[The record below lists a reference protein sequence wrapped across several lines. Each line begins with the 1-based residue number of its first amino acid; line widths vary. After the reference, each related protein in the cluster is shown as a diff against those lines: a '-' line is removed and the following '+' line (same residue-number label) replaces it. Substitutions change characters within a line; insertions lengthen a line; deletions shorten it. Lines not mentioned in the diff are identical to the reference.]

1 MAADNDLAAY
11 ARADLDE
18 ISKVIYGQNQVD
30 LKVEV
35 HLPSQSFRELHADDH
50 SSSEEIMP
58 MTSAKDQLAS
68 FLDWAFDKSKENI
81 LILWG
86 HGQGPRLSNSTSSFG
101 GIFTGSENYTP
112 LSTETL
118 ATIISDRSIDLLI
131 FDMCL
136 MQNIITLE
144 HLKNKAP
151 IVIGSAQIQNFI
163 GLPYD
168 KVINE
173 MRKNISLENLS
184 KEIVKI
190 TAQIMP
196 NKNYTFSAFYN
207 GKNQNILLA
216 LETLNKEILDL
227 FLQDPYYE
235 FIFSTYFIDL
245 PSFPGNYIDL
255 GMYIGILKKIDYE
268 NKIFSKKLRK
278 KIQKVQ
284 DEINFSLIE
293 KRYGS
298 EYIEGN
304 RPYFVEFFQGL
315 SVPKRK
321 LIIPKL

>member
-11 ARADLDE
+11 AKADLAE
-18 ISKVIYGQNQVD
+18 ISKVIYGQDQVD

-35 HLPSQSFRELHADDH
+35 HLPSQSFRELHVNQRALA
-50 SSSEEIMP
+50 EEIMP
-58 MTSAKDQLAS
+58 MTSAKDQLTN
-68 FLDWAFDKSKENI
+68 FLDWAVDKNKENI

-86 HGQGPRLSNSTSSFG
+86 HGQGPRLKNSKSPFG
-101 GIFTGSENYTP
+101 GIFTASENYAP
-112 LSTETL
+112 LSTEILGSILSGHT
-118 ATIISDRSIDLLI
+118 IDLLI

-136 MQNIITLE
+136 MQNLITLE
-144 HLKNKAP
+144 HLKGKAP

-168 KVINE
+168 KVINK
-173 MRKNISLENLS
+173 MRKTMTLENLS

-190 TAQIMP
+190 TAEIMP
-196 NKNYTFSAFYN
+196 NDNFTFSAFFN
-207 GKNQNILLA
+207 GKNQNIFPALSSLNNELQKLL
-216 LETLNKEILDL
+216 LT
-227 FLQDPYYE
+227 DPYYE

-245 PSFPGNYIDL
+245 PSFPGSYIDL
-255 GMYIGILKKIDYE
+255 GMYLGILKKIDYE
-268 NKIFSKKLRK
+268 NKVFSVKLRK

-315 SVPKRK
+315 SVPSEN
-321 LIIPKL
+321 LIFPKL